1 MNSPKKLT
9 LEEAVKKALNEK
21 NEKIKILSLIEC
33 IRNYSNPFNF
43 ETEKLQRDGYDKSLD
58 NLMKQKNKI
67 KNIVKKHFKN

>member
-33 IRNYSNPFNF
+33 IRNYSNPFI
-43 ETEKLQRDGYDKSLD
+43 S
-58 NLMKQKNKI
+58 I
-67 KNIVKKHFKN
+67 